1 MESSLK
7 FKFTLNIVCYVVW
20 STQYCTAKD
29 TQNNAGLKK
38 EERPF
43 ITHRSNYI
51 QLTADGDKVNQYKKT
66 TAVPKD

>member
-38 EERPF
+38 EER
-43 ITHRSNYI
+43 N
-51 QLTADGDKVNQYKKT
+51 LL
-66 TAVPKD
+66 